1 MMNDL
6 DNGVQLKYDQ
16 LRKILTEMGDVIIG
30 MSGGVDSVLLARAA
44 REVLGDKAL
53 AVTADSPSL
62 PRRELREAVRLA
74 QLAGINHRVIK
85 TNEVHDPRYAA
96 NPSNRCYYCKTEL
109 FTNLDGLADELGFHW
124 VAYGENYDDMGDHRP
139 GAQAAQEHRVRAPMK
154 EAQMTKSDIRA
165 LAKFFDL
172 PVWDKPAFACLGSRF
187 PYGTEI
193 TPEKLAQVEAAEDV
207 LWDHGFRQFRVRH
220 HGDVARIEVEKDDMP
235 RMLDAADEITAA
247 IKEQAHFTYI
257 AMDLGGYKRGSMNLA
272 PQASNLISIEG
283 IATASSPLQVV

>member
-1 MMNDL
+1 MNDL
-6 DNGVQLKYDQ
+6 DNGVQLKYDE
-16 LRKILTEMGDVIIG
+16 LRRILSEMGDVIVG
-30 MSGGVDSVLLARAA
+30 MSGGVDSVLLARVAH
-44 REVLGDKAL
+44 EVLGDRAL

-74 QLAGINHRVIK
+74 QLAGIQHRVIK

-96 NPSNRCYYCKTEL
+96 NPSNRCYFCKTEL

-124 VAYGENYDDMGDHRP
+124 VAYGENFDDMGDHRP
-139 GAQAAQEHRVRAPMK
+139 GAQAAQEHRARAPLK
-154 EAQMTKSDIRA
+154 EAQLTKSDIRA

-187 PYGTEI
+187 PYGTQI

-220 HGDVARIEVEKDDMP
+220 HGDVARIEVEKGDML
-235 RMLDAADEITAA
+235 RMLDAADELTAA
-247 IKEQAHFTYI
+247 ISEQAHFTYV

-272 PQASNLISIEG
+272 PQASNVISIDVIPTE
-283 IATASSPLQVV
+283 SSLMQVV

>member
-1 MMNDL
+1 MNDL

-44 REVLGDKAL
+44 REVLGDRAL

-74 QLAGINHRVIK
+74 QLAGINHQVIK

-124 VAYGENYDDMGDHRP
+124 VAYGENFDDMGDHRP

-154 EAQMTKSDIRA
+154 EALMTKSDIRA

-220 HGDVARIEVEKDDMP
+220 HGDVARIEVEKDDML
-235 RMLDAADEITAA
+235 RMLDTADELTAA

-257 AMDLGGYKRGSMNLA
+257 AMDLGGYQRGSMNLA